1 MRVSAGLFSG
11 ALFLAL
17 SSCSDQ
23 KGETGPGAGGSQPS
37 GSSAPIAGS
46 GGTGDPSPVEGEAS
60 GTEASGTIT
69 ASGAVVL
76 PLTGLVENV
85 LVVSIDTLRWDRL
98 ECYGYPRP
106 TSPNLSSIA
115 SRGVVFEEART
126 QAPQTAP
133 AHASLFSSSYPGVHR
148 VINVHGPT
156 PQLFQ
161 LPTGLTT
168 LAELLSG
175 ADIETG
181 AFVSG
186 GNLTRRMG
194 MDRGF
199 DTWDEQLTDVSDRIN
214 RCVRWMLAPDRGRF
228 FAFLHTYQV
237 HAPYLPPREWYEVFA
252 DPSYEGPLRTRTEQ
266 YLDMDTK
273 EAWEAA
279 TGPAYW
285 EGMLSFDDKDVAF
298 LSSLYDGEIRYV
310 DSELRRLWEY
320 LLNAGL
326 LKNTA
331 VIFLS
336 DHGEEFR
343 DHGKYQH
350 DQVYEELLHVPL
362 IVRLPPEL
370 EREGFRGRVDDVVE
384 LIDVAPT
391 VAELLGVASAEA
403 SWSGRS
409 LVSLLSSAG
418 ADPSSQDA
426 SLSDGSASE
435 SRREDRPT
443 FSELVIDPGPK
454 YHRTVLWR
462 GWKYIHIWQKDID
475 HTWEYLF
482 HLSDDPRERHN
493 LMDSPEQ
500 EPQRVLTA
508 LRQLLEE
515 RSVANAEEAAR
526 VGPGGAAEI
535 DDDMLELMLK
545 LGYVGK

>member
-1 MRVSAGLFSG
+1 LRVLV
-11 ALFLAL
+11 AL
-17 SSCSDQ
+17 SSLSLCLALLACSDQ
-23 KGETGPGAGGSQPS
+23 SQREADLGADEAAPS
-37 GSSAPIAGS
+37 GSLVSSSGS
-46 GGTGDPSPVEGEAS
+46 GARGVAS
-60 GTEASGTIT
+60 EDELAGTETFVT
-69 ASGAVVL
+69 AAPAGAVVL
-76 PLTGLVENV
+76 PATGLVENV

-106 TSPNLSSIA
+106 TSPNLASIA

-133 AHASLFSSSYPGVHR
+133 AHASLFSSSYPAVHR

-161 LPTGLTT
+161 LPSGLTT
-168 LAELLSG
+168 LAELLSE

-186 GNLTRRMG
+186 GNLTRRMA

-199 DTWDEQLTDVSDRIN
+199 QTWDEELTDISDRIN
-214 RCVRWMLAPDRGRF
+214 RCVRWMLAPERGRF

-252 DPSYEGPLRTRTEQ
+252 DPAYEGPLRSRTEK
-266 YLDMDTK
+266 YLDMETK

-285 EGMLSFDDKDVAF
+285 EGMLSYDDADVAF

-310 DSELRRLWEY
+310 DGELRRLWEY

-326 LKNTA
+326 LRNTA

-362 IVRLPPEL
+362 IVRLPPDL
-370 EREGFRGRVDDVVE
+370 EREGYRGRVDEVVE

-391 VAELLGVASAEA
+391 VADLMGVASSEA

-409 LVSLLSSAG
+409 LVGLLSSAG
-418 ADPSSQDA
+418 SDA
-426 SLSDGSASE
+426 STQQGSVTDG
-435 SRREDRPT
+435 REVDRPT

-454 YHRTVLWR
+454 YHRTVRWR

-493 LMDSPEQ
+493 LIDSAEQ

-515 RSVANAEEAAR
+515 RSVANAEEAER

>member
-1 MRVSAGLFSG
+1 VIF
-11 ALFLAL
+11 
-17 SSCSDQ
+17 DQ
-23 KGETGPGAGGSQPS
+23 
-37 GSSAPIAGS
+37 
-46 GGTGDPSPVEGEAS
+46 
-60 GTEASGTIT
+60 
-69 ASGAVVL
+69 
-76 PLTGLVENV
+76 
-85 LVVSIDTLRWDRL
+85 
-98 ECYGYPRP
+98 
-106 TSPNLSSIA
+106 
-115 SRGVVFEEART
+115 ART

-148 VINVHGPT
+148 VINVHGAT
-156 PQLFQ
+156 PKLFQ
-161 LPTGLTT
+161 LPLGLTT
-168 LAELLSG
+168 LAELLSS

-199 DTWDEQLTDVSDRIN
+199 QTWDEQLTDVSDRVN
-214 RCVRWMLAPDRGRF
+214 GCVRWMMAPERGRF

-252 DPSYEGPLRTRTEQ
+252 DSSYDGPLRSRTEQ
-266 YLDMDTK
+266 YLDMETK

-285 EGMLSFDDKDVAF
+285 EGMLSFDDADVSF

-310 DSELRRLWEY
+310 DSEVRRLWEY

-326 LKNTA
+326 LKTTA

-370 EREGFRGRVDDVVE
+370 ERAGYRGRVDEVVE

-391 VAELLGVASAEA
+391 VAELLGVPSAEA

-409 LVSLLSSAG
+409 LVSLLSSASADGSRPAG
-418 ADPSSQDA
+418 ADQDGA
-426 SLSDGSASE
+426 PV
-435 SRREDRPT
+435 DRPT

-482 HLSDDPRERHN
+482 HLNDDPRERKN
-493 LMDSPEQ
+493 LIDSSEQ
-500 EPQRVLTA
+500 EPQRVLVA

-515 RSVANAEEAAR
+515 RSVANAEEAVR